1 LSPPTIEAE
10 TDILTGGGDSGG
22 LAVMVGHTAA
32 SPGCGG
38 AHPPFPDND
47 YHEYGWNK
55 GLALRIRK
63 FAQVCGIRCEVFT
76 RDGKDVPT
84 SYDAVR
90 AWKPTATVELHFNA
104 VENPA
109 ERPDLKGSLVL
120 FGAEDSRRWA
130 QTLQDMM
137 VALYNRQG
145 PRENQGIHIPGP
157 ENGYKRGQ
165 RNVSQM
171 HPSALIEPFF
181 GHNPREAQIAI
192 EKKQALAEGIVA
204 AYARFAGATL
214 PIGSSNASDLG
225 SGEIE

>member
-1 LSPPTIEAE
+1 MFGVNSA
-10 TDILTGGGDSGG
+10 
-22 LAVMVGHTAA
+22 AHAA
-32 SPGCGG
+32 SRSAKTSPGAARNNATTSVSSALDRRNPRIPNSPDHFFTQSVFSKHPDELGLVCVKTRAEQEPELGIFG
-38 AHPPFPDND
+38 AA
-47 YHEYGWNK
+47 G
-55 GLALRIRK
+55 IRK

-145 PRENQGIHIPGP
+145 PREN
-157 ENGYKRGQ
+157 R
-165 RNVSQM
+165 
-171 HPSALIEPFF
+171 HPSWPESI
-181 GHNPREAQIAI
+181 
-192 EKKQALAEGIVA
+192 
-204 AYARFAGATL
+204 
-214 PIGSSNASDLG
+214 
-225 SGEIE
+225 